1 MTTEPNPGSG
11 VVARDFEGDF
21 CRGGPDNG
29 LPPKEPVVIGADFL
43 FVGDGTS
50 SLDVSEV
57 SGLRGEAGGVVDA
70 GVMVSDGSE
79 VGAEDCEGSGV

>member
-1 MTTEPNPGSG
+1 MTTEPNLGSG
-11 VVARDFEGDF
+11 VVAQDFEGDF

-29 LPPKEPVVIGADFL
+29 LPPKEPIVIGANFL
-43 FVGDGTS
+43 FVGDSTS
-50 SLDVSEV
+50 SLDVSKV

-70 GVMVSDGSE
+70 GVMVSNGNE

>member
-1 MTTEPNPGSG
+1 MTTKPNPGSG
-11 VVARDFEGDF
+11 VVTRDFEGNF
-21 CRGGPDNG
+21 CWGGPDDG
-29 LPPKEPVVIGADFL
+29 LPPKEPIVIGADFL

-50 SLDVSEV
+50 SSDVSKV

>member
-1 MTTEPNPGSG
+1 M
-11 VVARDFEGDF
+11 RDFEGDF
-21 CRGGPDNG
+21 CRGGPDDG

-43 FVGDGTS
+43 FVGDSTS
-50 SLDVSEV
+50 FLDVSEV

-70 GVMVSDGSE
+70 GVMVSNGNE